1 MGYLMGFGFVGDFEG
16 DPTLAINPGVYNAD
30 GSDQDANSRNAFHD
44 INTWAALRTS
54 FGTMDGGAGFHQFI
68 YVNRGF
74 PEPYETLPR
83 PFFGPAG
90 GNTFQWGGVSQY
102 TFGFSP
108 IPGTENWKF
117 VISMTGNYLDAGDP
131 YPYTPPTLDIN
142 GPFINN
148 RESLIGKNV
157 TVYTNGSSYT
167 FSLTAAG
174 ISQAGQVGF
183 TINEAPSF
191 ERIDLSDLST

>member
-30 GSDQDANSRNAFHD
+30 GSDQDANSRNAGHD

-54 FGTMDGGAGFHQFI
+54 FGNMDGGAGSHQFI

-90 GNTFQWGGVSQY
+90 GNTLQWGGVSQY
-102 TFGFSP
+102 SSGFVPTS
-108 IPGTENWKF
+108 GSNWNF
-117 VISMTGNYLDAGDP
+117 VISMTGTYQDAYDP
-131 YPYTPPTLDIN
+131 YPYTPPTLDVN

-148 RESLIGKNV
+148 RESLIGKSV
-157 TVYTNGSSYT
+157 KVYTNGALYT

>member
-1 MGYLMGFGFVGDFEG
+1 MGYLMGFGYVGDFEG
-16 DPTLAINPGVYNAD
+16 DPVLAINPGVYNAE
-30 GSDQDANSRNAFHD
+30 GSDQDANSRNALHE

-90 GNTFQWGGVSQY
+90 TNTLQWGGVSQY
-102 TFGFSP
+102 SFGFVPTS
-108 IPGTENWKF
+108 GSSWNFK
-117 VISMTGNYLDAGDP
+117 ISMTGTYQDAYDP
-131 YPYTPPTLDIN
+131 YPYTPPTLDVN

-157 TVYTNGSSYT
+157 KVYTNGVLYT

-183 TINEAPSF
+183 TIEEAPSF
-191 ERIDLSDLST
+191 QSIDLSDLST